1 VLMYKAGHGVQL
13 HHQWLCG
20 VDAGHSRHTTSMPGC
35 VPWASAMATIQDAG
49 LASLR
54 VILVRDCCANHFS
67 APASSSTGCSNCAT
81 VSSARL
87 IRCQPAP
94 QDQLAG
100 LTPNSPS
107 TTRNSM
113 TSASWKQQPLVRTF
127 AHVAALCILL
137 TTASTCQGMKP
148 QLGPV
153 SQHSEGCSSPH
164 YQVLLWWSSSGLR
177 GMWCCM

>member
-1 VLMYKAGHGVQL
+1 MAHCVPLAASLRLGVGPAACACVCRRNSVNFVCDELEEAVQYPADLLEEGDLVLLYYAGHGVQL

-35 VPWASAMATIQDAG
+35 VPWASVMATIQDAG

-87 IRCQPAP
+87 TRCVN
-94 QDQLAG
+94 L
-100 LTPNSPS
+100 LHRTNSLDRLQTHRRLP
-107 TTRNSM
+107 
-113 TSASWKQQPLVRTF
+113 K
-127 AHVAALCILL
+127 
-137 TTASTCQGMKP
+137 TA
-148 QLGPV
+148 
-153 SQHSEGCSSPH
+153 
-164 YQVLLWWSSSGLR
+164 
-177 GMWCCM
+177 